1 MRTMTV
7 GIEDCLF
14 FAYHG
19 VMEQERRAG
28 NDFLVSV
35 AVTYSMEEGCGDELH
50 NTISYADIYEVVKEV
65 MQAPANLLET
75 IAQTIGE
82 SLKARW
88 PIIEKGEVKV
98 KKITPPIRGFS
109 GSAYILYNFF

>member
-1 MRTMTV
+1 MTV

-35 AVTYSMEEGCGDELH
+35 SVTYSVDESCGDELR
-50 NTISYADIYEVVKEV
+50 NTISYADIYEEVKGV
-65 MQAPANLLET
+65 MQTPANLLET

-82 SLKARW
+82 RLKSRW
-88 PIIEKGEVKV
+88 TLIEKGEVKV
-98 KKITPPIRGFS
+98 KKITPPIRGFT
-109 GSAYILYNFF
+109 GSAYTIYNFYRS